1 MIGGGS
7 LLRLI
12 AGGILAI
19 PPLLVTV
26 VTAPVLALLS
36 LPAAWCLL
44 AHKKKCFESG
54 NDVDNLPSSSSSC
67 SSTRRRRRQVIV
79 TGGSSGIGLAIAK
92 CAAAQDPD
100 VTHIVLVARNVERLQ
115 SAKELVLEAAAK
127 TTTKQGT
134 INSSVIVETRSVDVS
149 DATAV
154 ETTFAELLGPKD
166 NQETTTQQPTH
177 THLFCCAGEPHP
189 AHFRDNTPADYV
201 RITQTNQLGSIFTA
215 QACLKYMKAGTITF
229 CSSICGQIGVFGY
242 AAYSPSKFALRG
254 YAECLHVEL
263 CHHPDLHVQIAY
275 PPDTDTPG
283 FAQENRHKPA
293 ETTLISEFAGLAD
306 PDVVGQKMWR
316 EATARPVPAFQVA
329 FNWDGWLLCQL
340 TSGFGPVTTLWDCVA
355 QVSLLHLA
363 RWVALF
369 YLAEWHR
376 IIRNYQN
383 KPNDSNSNKNLES
396 VKQD

>member
-1 MIGGGS
+1 M
-7 LLRLI
+7 LRLI
-12 AGGILAI
+12 VGGLLAI

-26 VTAPVLALLS
+26 LTAPVMALLS

-44 AHKKKCFESG
+44 AHKKKPFVATSQHQEEEEFK
-54 NDVDNLPSSSSSC
+54 SSSSSN
-67 SSTRRRRRQVIV
+67 SRVRRQVIV

-100 VTHIVLVARNVERLQ
+100 VTHIVLVARNVDRLE
-115 SAKELVLEAAAK
+115 SAKALVLEAAAK
-127 TTTKQGT
+127 TTMRNTSH
-134 INSSVIVETRSVDVS
+134 SSLLVETRSIDVS
-149 DATAV
+149 DASAV
-154 ETTFAELLGPKD
+154 ERVLGALLEPKED
-166 NQETTTQQPTH
+166 ADQHITTTTH

-215 QACLKYMKAGTITF
+215 QTCLKYMKAGTITF

-355 QVSLLHLA
+355 QLSLLNLA
-363 RWVALF
+363 RWVALL

-376 IIRNYQN
+376 IIRKYQN
-383 KPNDSNSNKNLES
+383 SDSNRKNTVS
-396 VKQD
+396 VKED